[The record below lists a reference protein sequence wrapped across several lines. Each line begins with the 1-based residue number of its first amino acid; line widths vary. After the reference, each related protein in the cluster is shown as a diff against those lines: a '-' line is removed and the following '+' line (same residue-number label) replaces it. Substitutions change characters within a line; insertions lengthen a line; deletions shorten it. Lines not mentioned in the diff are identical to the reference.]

1 MQRLDEKP
9 PSRERKR
16 ERDEGQGK
24 REGRVIRRGRGRGNI
39 TVPYLQAPNFFSP
52 LANQGSMINTA
63 RNLVY
68 GSWIA
73 QLRAGLSWT
82 RRAFILTQSSVV
94 GGWRS
99 APVSELYPSELVH
112 TAPRS
117 SSLLLLSQAAT
128 AYRVSSHYVQ
138 WTTFASSPVQY
149 SRYPVLATHLTTARP
164 GSRRRSYRRLNSKTR
179 PCPYRHWSVTLCHRY

>member
-1 MQRLDEKP
+1 MVYIK
-9 PSRERKR
+9 
-16 ERDEGQGK
+16 
-24 REGRVIRRGRGRGNI
+24 GNI

-52 LANQGSMINTA
+52 LANQGSMMNTA

-82 RRAFILTQSSVV
+82 RRAFTLTQSSVV

-99 APVSELYPSELVH
+99 ASVSEMYPSELVH

-117 SSLLLLSQAAT
+117 SSLLLLSQAA
-128 AYRVSSHYVQ
+128 AHRVGIISLRTVDY
-138 WTTFASSPVQY
+138 
-149 SRYPVLATHLTTARP
+149 L
-164 GSRRRSYRRLNSKTR
+164 RLSTLDT
-179 PCPYRHWSVTLCHRY
+179 WS

>member
-1 MQRLDEKP
+1 M
-9 PSRERKR
+9 
-16 ERDEGQGK
+16 
-24 REGRVIRRGRGRGNI
+24 
-39 TVPYLQAPNFFSP
+39 PYLQAPNFFSP

-82 RRAFILTQSSVV
+82 RRAFTLTQSSVV

-112 TAPRS
+112 TAASS
-117 SSLLLLSQAAT
+117 SSLLLLSQAAA
-128 AYRVSSHYVQ
+128 AYIQDIISLRTVDYLRLKPS
-138 WTTFASSPVQY
+138 T
-149 SRYPVLATHLTTARP
+149 VL
-164 GSRRRSYRRLNSKTR
+164 
-179 PCPYRHWSVTLCHRY
+179 